1 VNVEQFEV
9 RQQQEDWKPAS
20 RTNQQS
26 IKRES
31 LVTLEAGCNAQSIQ
45 EMIAKG

>member
-9 RQQQEDWKPAS
+9 REQEDWEPTS
-20 RTNQQS
+20 RTNQHS